1 MSSDTKPEDKQ
12 TEQAGVSP
20 VSSLNILLAG
30 RLAVIS
36 FFMGLV
42 VFFQFRHGAL
52 AKSLPALLPVASA
65 YLLSIIYAT
74 AARFI
79 KNIPRFIYV
88 QLIIDIILITGT
100 LYFTGG
106 ADSPFTFLYIF
117 VIIGAAILISK
128 PATYVMA
135 STASALYAGMVNLE
149 FFQLIQ
155 PYHIF
160 PPAYKEVNAGYL
172 FLTAVMNISFF
183 YLVAWLSG
191 YLTGLYRKT
200 DLQLIKKSQDF
211 TELEAFNKNVLT
223 YMGSGFLAADLDGT
237 ILRHNPAA
245 ERILGLESKEIDR
258 ANISK
263 ALCLPSI
270 ARVFTEDPD
279 ELGELTRQ
287 YDWTFTKKDGNEASL
302 NMTISRLAINGETK
316 ALIAVFQDL
325 TNLKQMER
333 QVANAERLAAIGRV
347 AAGIAHEIRNPLA
360 SLSGSIQ
367 MLSADMDHLLDQSG
381 KRLINIITREADR
394 LNRIITQ
401 FLVYASPPQPKPSL
415 VDLSLVLNETVT
427 LFRADP
433 RGKDRLEIETHIE
446 PALMVNVDQEQVRQV
461 IWNLLVN
468 ALEAMEEK
476 GKITLTALTEQY
488 QGKTHPAL
496 GALSQDCPLCVRISI
511 KDNGVGISPE
521 NLERIF
527 EPFFSTKMGGTGFGL
542 PTAHKII
549 ESHKGKI
556 KVASHPG
563 RGTTFT
569 IWLPG
574 AKTAATVA

>member
-1 MSSDTKPEDKQ
+1 M
-12 TEQAGVSP
+12 
-20 VSSLNILLAG
+20 
-30 RLAVIS
+30 
-36 FFMGLV
+36 
-42 VFFQFRHGAL
+42 
-52 AKSLPALLPVASA
+52 
-65 YLLSIIYAT
+65 
-74 AARFI
+74 
-79 KNIPRFIYV
+79 
-88 QLIIDIILITGT
+88 
-100 LYFTGG
+100 
-106 ADSPFTFLYIF
+106 
-117 VIIGAAILISK
+117 
-128 PATYVMA
+128 
-135 STASALYAGMVNLE
+135 
-149 FFQLIQ
+149 
-155 PYHIF
+155 
-160 PPAYKEVNAGYL
+160 
-172 FLTAVMNISFF
+172 
-183 YLVAWLSG
+183 
-191 YLTGLYRKT
+191 
-200 DLQLIKKSQDF
+200 
-211 TELEAFNKNVLT
+211 
-223 YMGSGFLAADLDGT
+223 
-237 ILRHNPAA
+237 
-245 ERILGLESKEIDR
+245 
-258 ANISK
+258 
-263 ALCLPSI
+263 
-270 ARVFTEDPD
+270 
-279 ELGELTRQ
+279 
-287 YDWTFTKKDGNEASL
+287 
-302 NMTISRLAINGETK
+302 
-316 ALIAVFQDL
+316 
-325 TNLKQMER
+325 
-333 QVANAERLAAIGRV
+333 ANAERLAAIGRV